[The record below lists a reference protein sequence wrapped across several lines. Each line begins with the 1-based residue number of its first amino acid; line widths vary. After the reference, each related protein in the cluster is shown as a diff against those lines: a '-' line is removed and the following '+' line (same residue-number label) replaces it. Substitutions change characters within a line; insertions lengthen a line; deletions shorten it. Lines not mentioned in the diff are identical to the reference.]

1 MHNHFMN
8 ATLHTDGA
16 CLGNPGP
23 MGLGIVLEL
32 ENGKTIEKAVP
43 AGHGTNN
50 IAEYSALIAG
60 LAVAR
65 KHKVTHITAY
75 LDSELVVKQVNGEW
89 RVKDNTL
96 QALHAKATEY
106 LQSFEHATVEHVR
119 RHLNTRADALSKTAA
134 EKVTTRS

>member
-1 MHNHFMN
+1 MK

-32 ENGKTIEKAVP
+32 ENGETVERVEKAIP

-50 IAEYSALIAG
+50 IAEYSALLSG
-60 LAVAR
+60 LAVA
-65 KHKVTHITAY
+65 KQHGVTHIEAY

-89 RVKDNTL
+89 KVKDATL
-96 QALHAKATEY
+96 QALHEKIHVFKKEFT
-106 LQSFEHATVEHVR
+106 QISFTHVR
-119 RHLNTRADALSKTAA
+119 RHLNARADALSKQAA
-134 EKVTTRS
+134 EKQ

>member
-1 MHNHFMN
+1 MK

-32 ENGKTIEKAVP
+32 ETGEKIEKAVP

-60 LAVAR
+60 LAIAR
-65 KHKVTHITAY
+65 KHHVTHLTAY
-75 LDSELVVKQVNGEW
+75 LDSELVVKQVTGEW
-89 RVKDNTL
+89 RVKDATL
-96 QALHAKATEY
+96 KALHAKATEY
-106 LQSFEHATVEHVR
+106 LQSFKSATVEHVR
-119 RHLNTRADALSKTAA
+119 RHLNTRADALSKQAA
-134 EKVTTRS
+134 ESTKK